1 MSRSTRRRVYLTDL
15 PLEEARARWIDA
27 LRKRGLLEP
36 LPGEP
41 VSVIEACGRITA
53 QVVAAARSVPHYHAA
68 AMDGVAVRASDTFG
82 ASETAPI
89 RLTRDRYVPVDTGEP
104 LPDGTDAVIMI
115 EDIHE
120 VDGAIEI
127 IAPAV
132 PWQHVRP
139 AGEDVVA
146 TELLLPSNHCIR
158 PVDLG
163 ALVAAGVQQV
173 QVRRRPRVLL
183 VPTGDE
189 VVDPS
194 RDLCPGQV
202 PEFNSA
208 MLAAEVTGWGG
219 MPLRHP
225 IMPDDAD
232 RLTEALTSAPEHGLL
247 VVNAGV
253 SAGERD
259 HTVEV
264 FGRLGQV
271 VVHGVAIR
279 PGKPVILGIVRGR
292 PAIGLPGY
300 PVSAML
306 TFDLFARPVV
316 YALLGLAPPERER
329 LRGTLARKVHSTLGV
344 DEFLRVTAGRVG
356 ERLVIAPLA
365 RGAGVVTSL
374 VRADGW
380 LVIPRTSEG
389 IEAGAEV
396 EIELRRPRT
405 TVESTVVV
413 VGSHDV
419 ALDVLGD
426 FLRRADPSAALAS
439 AHVGSLGGLLA
450 LRRGEAHLAGVHLLD
465 EATGEYNVP
474 YVRQHLSDRAVML
487 VTLAHRE
494 QGLLVAPGNP
504 LGIRGIADLTRADV
518 RFINRQRG
526 AGTRLLLDYELRRA
540 GLAAQRIRGYD
551 REVYTHMATAVAV
564 ASGAAD
570 AGLGIL
576 AASRAMGLDFIP
588 IARER
593 YDLAVPLEHL
603 GSPLIERVLAILDS
617 PAFKDAVAGLGGY
630 DLSETGKRIPVDM
643 WSGARTPEGH
653 RARS

>member
-1 MSRSTRRRVYLTDL
+1 VIRATRRVYLTDL
-15 PLEEARARWIDA
+15 PLEEARARWLGA
-27 LRKRGLLEP
+27 LRERGLLEP
-36 LPGEP
+36 LHGEA
-41 VSVIEACGRITA
+41 VSVFDACGRVTA
-53 QVVAAARSVPHYHAA
+53 EAVAAARSVPHYHAA
-68 AMDGVAVRASDTFG
+68 AMDGVAVRAAGTFG

-89 RLTRDRYVPVDTGEP
+89 RLARDRYVPVDTGEP
-104 LPDGTDAVIMI
+104 LPEGTDAVIMI
-115 EDIHE
+115 EDVSEI
-120 VDGAIEI
+120 DGALEV

-146 TELLLPSNHCIR
+146 TELLLPSNHLIR
-158 PVDLG
+158 PVDVG
-163 ALVAAGVQQV
+163 ALVAAGVQRAH
-173 QVRRRPRVLL
+173 VRRRPRVLL
-183 VPTGDE
+183 IPTGDE
-189 VVDPS
+189 VTDPS
-194 RDLCPGQV
+194 HDLRPGQV
-202 PEFNSA
+202 PEFNTA

-219 MPLRHP
+219 EPLRHP
-225 IMPDDAD
+225 IMPDDPC
-232 RLTEALTSAPEHGLL
+232 RLTEALASVPAHDLL
-247 VVNAGV
+247 VINAGA

-264 FGRLGQV
+264 FNRLGQV
-271 VVHGVAIR
+271 FVHGVAIR
-279 PGKPVILGIVRGR
+279 PGKPVILGIVRDR

-329 LRGTLARKVHSTLGV
+329 LRGALARKVHSTLGV
-344 DEFLRVTAGRVG
+344 DEFVRVTAGRVG
-356 ERLVIAPLA
+356 DRFVIAPLT

-396 EIELRRPRT
+396 EIELRRPKAT
-405 TVESTVVV
+405 IESTVVAA
-413 VGSHDV
+413 GSHDV
-419 ALDVLGD
+419 ALDVLAD
-426 FLRRADPSAALAS
+426 FLRRSDPTAALAS

-465 EATGEYNVP
+465 ETTGEYNVP
-474 YVRQHLSDRAVML
+474 YVRQHLPDRAVVL

-504 LGIRGIADLTRADV
+504 RGIRSIADLGRADV

-540 GLAAQRIRGYD
+540 GVAAQQIRGYD

-564 ASGAAD
+564 ATGAAD

-576 AASRAMGLDFIP
+576 AAARAVGLDFIP
-588 IARER
+588 VARER
-593 YDLAVPLEHL
+593 YDLVVPQEHL
-603 GSPLIERVLAILDS
+603 ESPLVRRLLTILET
-617 PAFKDAVAGLGGY
+617 PAFKAAVAALGGY
-630 DLSETGKRIPVDM
+630 DMSETGRRITVGPAANVPQPAVPG
-643 WSGARTPEGH
+643 S
-653 RARS
+653 